1 MDLVAKHIEVVELA
15 FENFLT
21 HSCTL
26 HLPGKVLVGKDNWNR
41 PIYEE
46 KQPVEN
52 VSCRFITKKKN
63 VVSLDGNE
71 SIYETSLLLLP
82 EEEIDSQMKVSEIR
96 DQENRILSE
105 KRFEVIEILP
115 RYKQADLL
123 NYKVVLKGAE

>member
-1 MDLVAKHIEVVELA
+1 MDLVVKRIEVVELA
-15 FENFLT
+15 FEDFLT

-26 HLPGKVLVGKDNWNR
+26 HLPGKNLVGKDNWNR

-46 KQPVEN
+46 KSPLKN

-71 SIYETSLLLLP
+71 SVYETSLLLLP
-82 EEEIDSQMKVSEIR
+82 EQEIESQMKVSEIR
-96 DQENRILSE
+96 DQDGRTLSE
-105 KRFEVIEILP
+105 KRFEVTEIIP
-115 RYKQADLL
+115 RYKQSDLL